1 MAILFIIILFVFML
15 SLPATPMEDEYKTGL
30 KVLDDKLM
38 TPVQYLQAAEGRL
51 RTSDQ
56 TRATVTVETPPE
68 LTTTG
73 AQLGTIIST
82 DVAGLGQILGIP
94 PTTEGTYTQLGTMI
108 PPELTTTGAQLG
120 TVDLVGARRDRRRRR
135 RDSRRG
141 GTAGGY
147 GDTIAPTTRDA
158 LADTPTFSDFDQTVK
173 PGGPPGDRLII
184 IPPDIPGDYKVLV
197 KRDSLYLFQDYA
209 SLSSNPDS
217 NVRFQGYNN
226 PNLLSTTGWE
236 TLNDNGYRIADP
248 MRRWTLR
255 LWYTYGQ
262 NESQLFTRSNVSSPL
277 FGYFPV
283 TNQNYETVG
292 YTDIGRRIESDLN
305 NFYDEF
311 EQAVV
316 PNDIE
321 IFRDALRQGGGFTP
335 NSGRVT
341 GGGSLTINSK
351 NYFDKMLLKPMP
363 LVYIKEFGT
372 EHTWHESLDDLGIVD
387 DFGHFYNIFNSCP
400 DVRIANW
407 ERSIITIKKFNALDL
422 DPRIQDSDI
431 DFRTIVE
438 EHIEPFLNLKERG
451 MSAPPYCEE
460 VPGGIDIPKRYYDFA
475 FQLPLADDQVDITSQ
490 YEGYVREYENTTNML
505 TSRLESII
513 PNLYIVDFADTS
525 IEEYY
530 NLLGLISPSPTN
542 YPNGYISQFAVNYA
556 PGTQAYRDL
565 VNSFG
570 YTSEHS
576 YSRLWSQGITVA
588 QAREPGGLI
597 KLADKYDRLIF
608 SDLYREKYNT
618 TSRDAVPTG
627 GSSWVPMYGKADFS
641 IHFDTNIYNSMFS
654 EAALAELPDVY
665 DPLVNLISDTEI
677 TVPKQKLF
685 VGAHVNNPMRAEISR
700 RPETD
705 NGSTVPRAL
714 GSKKLA
720 YEVSN
725 VWNMHEWFN
734 LYCVPDV
741 VNSDDAWGAFFAA
754 LPEQSPMLDG
764 APQTWNPASVQKPM
778 PVGGLAGRLDQTLP
792 DVITTFVDEGTILK
806 TPDGTEWNTC
816 AGASYVVRS
825 LTELYNN
832 IKETLT
838 TGFRSGHEG
847 FRTYKEVMDG
857 KLAYSESLFY
867 RLEKRDTFT
876 GRITQNYFFPANLL
890 RDGFTYVDAQVRYG
904 AEYEYSLYGYYF
916 VVGNEYWYENTE
928 QLSPRQPGQSKPG
941 SSASGAQTAGGGKTP
956 VAVPTSAYGGGQ
968 TTLGT
973 IPSGG
978 EILKMLENSGNGNIQ
993 MAKKNSPATK
1003 TTPTATIVAALN
1015 SGGFREWKE
1024 DSHNKGNAP
1033 IDAPTLGRIL
1043 KTGGIVLDN
1052 SEEPVLTRY
1061 EQIEDINN
1069 AVREGSG
1076 ITSVAAKQGTTMAGE
1091 SSLGEAG
1098 TSGATGTDR
1107 AIDWGAADWDNITPT
1122 GEPNGADSDSGKIP
1136 PVVTTPYDS
1145 PDSMYSFAV
1154 HNRPHFVL
1162 VETSVFSPDK
1172 TDTTVRIIDKAP
1184 VPPDLSIVPYRSVN
1198 NRILLLLN
1206 GNVGEYKARPILI
1219 NESDYSLYKQII
1231 LNQKL
1236 PQDFLGGAIATRPMI
1251 TRSNIENFDI
1261 NFGSDDYAKT
1271 FEIYRIDFAPTSYQD
1286 FAGARVTTLSNTAQA
1301 IGRHNSGAGP
1311 QEETMLYDDDH
1322 DHENPAEDLWSDRV
1336 VVTSNSTIDSVV
1348 PNKKYWY
1355 TTRVIDVHGN
1365 VSNPTGVLQFEMVDT
1380 GNSIFPVI
1388 RDYSFPVVPT
1398 EYTRQGK
1405 RFIRISPSSIQESVP
1420 AGMQS
1425 AEAFLTSPQLGV
1437 GVERPVWNK
1446 KYKLRVTSKTTG
1458 KKVDINF
1465 SFKQKS
1471 VNTDKLIPTNQ
1482 TTNPIRGTAINQ
1494 IVGTV
1499 VGSIG
1504 AFKP

>member
-1 MAILFIIILFVFML
+1 MGILFIIILFVFVL
-15 SLPATPMEDEYKTGL
+15 SLPAIPMANGYGGGGAGGGKGTAPGAGRTPMPGTPSTSPTGTGTTF
-30 KVLDDKLM
+30 V
-38 TPVQYLQAAEGRL
+38 
-51 RTSDQ
+51 
-56 TRATVTVETPPE
+56 PE
-68 LTTTG
+68 ESTGAGAVTTG
-73 AQLGTIIST
+73 TPTLDTTIRGT
-82 DVAGLGQILGIP
+82 VIP
-94 PTTEGTYTQLGTMI
+94 PLQL
-108 PPELTTTGAQLG
+108 A
-120 TVDLVGARRDRRRRR
+120 TVDLAGARRDRRQRRRQRR
-135 RDSRRG
+135 RDRQARDTLIQAARDVLTG
-141 GTAGGY
+141 GTGLS
-147 GDTIAPTTRDA
+147 DA
-158 LADTPTFSDFDQTVK
+158 AK
-173 PGGPPGDRLII
+173 PGDRLII

-209 SLSSNPDS
+209 SLSANPDS

-226 PNLLSTTGWE
+226 PNLLSTPGWE
-236 TLNDNGYRIADP
+236 GLNDNGYRIADP

-262 NESQLFTRSNVSSPL
+262 SESQLFTRNNVSSPL

-292 YTDIGRRIESDLN
+292 YTDLARRIESDLN
-305 NFYDEF
+305 SFYDEF
-311 EQAVV
+311 EQAAV
-316 PNDIE
+316 PNDATV
-321 IFRDALRQGGGFTP
+321 FRNAFRQGGGSTP
-335 NSGRVT
+335 SAGKVT
-341 GGGSLTINSK
+341 GNSSLTINSK
-351 NYFDKMLLKPMP
+351 KYFDNMLLKPMP

-372 EHTWHESLDDLGIVD
+372 EYTWYESLYDLGIVD
-387 DFGHFYNIFNSCP
+387 DFGHFYDIFNSCP
-400 DVRIANW
+400 DVRVANW
-407 ERSIITIKKFNALDL
+407 ERSAITVKKFHALDL

-438 EHIEPFLNLKERG
+438 EHIEPFLNLKEQG

-460 VPGGIDIPKRYYDFA
+460 IPGGIDIPKRYYDFA
-475 FQLPLADDQVDITSQ
+475 FQLPVADDQVDITSQ
-490 YEGYVREYENTTNML
+490 YEGYVREYEKTTSML
-505 TSRLESII
+505 SSRLEPII

-525 IEEYY
+525 IKEYY
-530 NLLGLISPSPTN
+530 DLLGLIAPSPTD
-542 YPNGYISQFAVNYA
+542 YPNGYVSGFAVNYA
-556 PGTQAYRDL
+556 LGTQAYRDL
-565 VNSFG
+565 VDSFG

-576 YSRLWSQGITVA
+576 YSRLWSQGITLA
-588 QAREPGGLI
+588 LARESSGLNR
-597 KLADKYDRLIF
+597 LAEKYDRLIF
-608 SDLYREKYNT
+608 SNLYKEKYNI
-618 TSRDAVPTG
+618 TSRDAVPVG
-627 GSSWVPMYGKADFS
+627 GSSWIPMYSKVDFS
-641 IHFDTNIYNSMFS
+641 IHFDTDVYNSIFF
-654 EAALAELPDVY
+654 EAALPELPDVY
-665 DPLVNLISDTEI
+665 DPIVNLISDTEI
-677 TVPKQKLF
+677 TVPRQKLF
-685 VGAHVNNPMRAEISR
+685 AGAHINNPMRAEISR

-714 GSKKLA
+714 GSNKLA
-720 YEVSN
+720 YEIGN

-741 VNSDDAWGAFFAA
+741 INSDDAWGAFFAA

-764 APQTWNPASVQKPM
+764 SPQTWDPASVHKPM
-778 PVGGLAGRLDQTLP
+778 PVGGLAGQLEQTLP
-792 DVITTFVDEGTILK
+792 DVITTFVDKGTILK
-806 TPDGTEWNTC
+806 TPDGTEWGTC
-816 AGASYVVRS
+816 VGASYVVRS

-928 QLSPRQPGQSKPG
+928 QISPRQPKSPSPTEKAIAGVLGGTYTTQTPTTMATLINDGNGSATPSKQSNSIPAPGQ
-941 SSASGAQTAGGGKTP
+941 
-956 VAVPTSAYGGGQ
+956 
-968 TTLGT
+968 
-973 IPSGG
+973 
-978 EILKMLENSGNGNIQ
+978 ILEMLERSGNNNVQ
-993 MAKKNSPATK
+993 KAKRGSGPVKITPLATLV
-1003 TTPTATIVAALN
+1003 TALN
-1015 SGGFREWKE
+1015 TGGFREWSQ
-1024 DSHNKGNAP
+1024 DSSDNGEEP
-1033 IDAPTLGRIL
+1033 ITV
-1043 KTGGIVLDN
+1043 TGLATYLQQGTIVLDN
-1052 SEEPVLTRY
+1052 SEEPVVTRY
-1061 EQIEDINN
+1061 EQIEDI
-1069 AVREGSG
+1069 AAALSQGSG
-1076 ITSVAAKQGTTMAGE
+1076 ITSVAAKQGAASGVMTSA
-1091 SSLGEAG
+1091 SSLDKAAA
-1098 TSGATGTDR
+1098 TGATGTDR
-1107 AIDWGAADWDNITPT
+1107 PIDWGGADWDNMTPM

-1145 PDSMYSFAV
+1145 PDSMYTFAV

-1172 TDTTVRIIDKAP
+1172 PGTAVKIIDKAP
-1184 VPPDLSIVPYRSVN
+1184 VPPDLSMVPYRSVN

-1206 GNVGEYKARPILI
+1206 GNVGEYKARPVLI
-1219 NESDYSLYKQII
+1219 NQSDYGLYRQII

-1236 PQDFLGGAIATRPMI
+1236 PQDFLGGAIATSEMI

-1286 FAGARVTTLSNTAQA
+1286 FATARVTTLSNIASSV
-1301 IGRHNSGAGP
+1301 GRNNSGARP
-1311 QEETMLYDDDH
+1311 QGDTMLYENE
-1322 DHENPAEDLWSDRV
+1322 HENPAETMWSDRV
-1336 VVTSNSTIDSVV
+1336 VVTSNSTIDNVV

-1365 VSNPTGVLQFEMVDT
+1365 VSNPTGILELEMVDT

-1388 RDYSFPVVPT
+1388 RDYSFPVIPT

-1405 RFIRISPSSIQESVP
+1405 RFIRISPSSIQESITS
-1420 AGMQS
+1420 GMQS
-1425 AEAFLTSPQLGV
+1425 AEAFLTSPELGM
-1437 GVERPVWNK
+1437 GLETPVWSK
-1446 KYKLRVTSKTTG
+1446 KFKLRVTSKTTG

-1482 TTNPIRGTAINQ
+1482 TTNPIRGTVINEL
-1494 IVGTV
+1494 VGTV